1 MSKKQE
7 SLTLFEEA
15 YTSTLKLSDEQFGA
29 LMRAAFRY
37 RFEGTSYSG
46 DDSCVDMAFQFIS
59 NQIDRYAAACDSKA
73 AAARERWKASER
85 QTGDTQDGA
94 GTKSTDESKR
104 VQKVQGNAPI
114 LSVPIQSNPIQ
125 SKDSEG
131 PDKPPTRSKQFVRPT
146 LDEVRAYCQA
156 RKNDVDPQRFLDFY
170 EASDWTR
177 GKSKIKDWRA
187 CVRTW
192 ESNGAGA
199 KPWGTREKSAATLP
213 DYSTEE
219 EFSL

>member
-131 PDKPPTRSKQFVRPT
+131 PDKRPARSKKFVPPNIN
-146 LDEVRAYCQA
+146 EVRAYCQE
-156 RKNDVDPQRFLDFY
+156 RGNSVDPQRFLDFY
-170 EASDWTR
+170 EASGWTR
-177 GKSKIKDWRA
+177 GASKIRDWRA

-192 ESNGAGA
+192 EKQDFDS
-199 KPWGTREKSAATLP
+199 KPSSSREKSDTL
-213 DYSTEE
+213 EE
-219 EFSL
+219 YKKLPGVTYL